1 MAAKITAAQVK
12 ELREKTSVGMMDA
25 KKALVAS
32 DGDEKKALDYLREKG
47 IAKAEKKSGNV
58 AANGLAQIAI
68 DGDTAAIVEVNA
80 ETDFVATNDDF
91 KKLVDLIANTI
102 AANKPADMDAALE
115 LPTPDGNI
123 KESIIHTTQIT
134 GEKVTLR
141 RFQVFEKSG
150 NEHFG
155 AYLHNGGLIAAL
167 VLIDGADDATAKQVA
182 MHVAATK
189 PEFLTRNDV
198 PKDRLEH
205 EREVLKKEA
214 LNEGKPENIV
224 EKMVEGRLNKFLSGI
239 SLADQEFVMDTDQTV
254 GKFVESK
261 DAKLKGFARYEVGE
275 GIEVEET
282 NFADEVKG
290 QIK

>member
-12 ELREKTSVGMMDA
+12 QLREKTSVGMMDA

-68 DGDTAAIVEVNA
+68 DGNTAAIVEVNA

-102 AANKPADMDAALE
+102 AANKPANMDDALA
-115 LPTPDGNI
+115 LSTPEGSIN
-123 KESIIHTTQIT
+123 ESIIHTTQIT
-134 GEKVTLR
+134 GEKVSLR
-141 RFQVFEKSG
+141 RFQVFEKDANG
-150 NEHFG
+150 HFG

-167 VLIDGADDATAKQVA
+167 VLLEGSDDATAKQVA
-182 MHVAATK
+182 MHVAAAN
-189 PEFLTRNDV
+189 PEFMSRNDV
-198 PKDRLEH
+198 PKDRLDH

-224 EKMVEGRLNKFLSGI
+224 EKMVEGRLNKFLAGI
-239 SLADQEFVMDTDQTV
+239 SLADQEFIMDSDQTV
-254 GKFVESK
+254 GKFVQSK
-261 DAKLKGFARYEVGE
+261 GAELKGFARYEVGE

-282 NFADEVKG
+282 NFADEVNG

>member
-12 ELREKTSVGMMDA
+12 DLREKTSVGMMDA

-58 AANGLAQIAI
+58 AANGLSQIAI
-68 DGDTAAIVEVNA
+68 DGDNAAIVEVNA

-102 AANKPADMDAALE
+102 AANNPANMDEALA
-115 LPTPDGNI
+115 LSTPDGSIND
-123 KESIIHTTQIT
+123 SIIRTTQIT
-134 GEKVTLR
+134 GEKVSLR
-141 RFQVFEKSG
+141 RFQVFQKG
-150 NEHFG
+150 ANGHFG

-182 MHVAATK
+182 MHVAAAN
-189 PEFLTRNDV
+189 PEFLSRNDV
-198 PKDRLEH
+198 PKDRLDH
-205 EREVLKKEA
+205 EREMLKKEA

-224 EKMVEGRLNKFLSGI
+224 EKMVEGRLNKFLAGI
-239 SLADQEFVMDTDQTV
+239 SLADQDFIMDTDQTV
-254 GKFVESK
+254 AKFVESK
-261 DAKLKGFARYEVGE
+261 GAQLKAFARYEVGE
-275 GIEVEET
+275 GIEVQET
-282 NFADEVKG
+282 NFADEVNG

>member
-12 ELREKTSVGMMDA
+12 QLREKTSVGMMDA

-58 AANGLAQIAI
+58 AANGLAQIAV
-68 DGDTAAIVEVNA
+68 DGNVAAIVEVNA

-102 AANKPADMDAALE
+102 AANKPANMDEALA
-115 LPTPDGNI
+115 LSTPEGSI

-134 GEKVTLR
+134 GEKVSLR
-141 RFQVFEKSG
+141 RFQVFEKDDNG
-150 NEHFG
+150 HFG

-167 VLIDGADDATAKQVA
+167 VLIEGSDDATAKQVA
-182 MHVAATK
+182 MHIAAAK
-189 PEFLTRNDV
+189 PEFLDRNDV
-198 PKDRLEH
+198 PKDRLDH

-214 LNEGKPENIV
+214 LNEGKPEKIV
-224 EKMVEGRLNKFLSGI
+224 EKMVEGRLNKFLAGI

-261 DAKLKGFARYEVGE
+261 NAQLKGFARYEVGE

-282 NFADEVKG
+282 NFADEVNS